1 MRKYSE
7 VQPER
12 VAAPTARAATSGP
25 NIHHSNPSDVLM
37 PL

>member
-12 VAAPTARAATSGP
+12 VAAPTARP